1 MRVYFFVKK
10 YKVIILY
17 KLKNIKYVII
27 TLGVIFM
34 DLIIILVL
42 IILTIIFFRR
52 FSNVVYI
59 ICIIDMFL
67 RIISKIE
74 VLLGIKEF
82 SNLVNRYLPDSLLA
96 VINSHSSGIINTILV
111 WLYVGIYVIFL
122 YYVVCTFFRKKK

>member
-74 VLLGIKEF
+74 VLLGIKEI

-122 YYVVCTFFRKKK
+122 YYVVCTFFR